1 MLRRTLLASPAA
13 IALPLAAPAFAQ
25 ADTRPVLTVA
35 VQKIS
40 NSNTLE
46 PPREQSNVGFR
57 LSGLF
62 SETLIG
68 TNWTGDLS
76 AKPELATGW
85 RRIDERTL
93 EFQLR
98 PDVKLHDGR
107 VMSAEDI
114 AFSLGAER
122 LYGSGEGNAGRGVLA
137 GATGKEPPGD
147 VVAAARRSFPGFER
161 IEAVDETTI
170 RFVNRVPDL
179 TLEGRMAQNVGA
191 IFSRE
196 AFRAAESWLAWA
208 RRPVGTGPYRVGD
221 YRPDT
226 SLMLEAHDE
235 YWGGRPPARRIRVL
249 EVPEVSSRIN
259 GLVAGEFDF
268 ACDIPPDQIG
278 TVERHPR
285 FEVLGSAINNIRI
298 ICFDTSHPTLRNP
311 LVRRAMAHAVD
322 RRTIVDALWAGR
334 TEVPKGLQLESFGQM
349 HVGEHETPRFDVAE
363 AKRLLRE
370 AGYRGEPIPYRLLNN
385 YYTGQV
391 PTAQILQEMWRTAG
405 LNVQIEMRENWSQ
418 VNEPGPN
425 RAVRDWSCTAVF
437 ADPVATLVRAMGP
450 NGELQRSGE
459 WKNEEFNRLCGVLET
474 GTDPGARRAAHARM
488 LNIIEREDP
497 GYIVL
502 HQAATFTAKRR
513 DIAWRAPRGWPLDF
527 RAGNLGFR
535 A

>member
-1 MLRRTLLASPAA
+1 MQRRHLLASPL
-13 IALPLAAPAFAQ
+13 ALATPAFAQ
-25 ADTRPVLTVA
+25 ADSRPVLTVA

-68 TNWTGDLS
+68 TDWTGDLS
-76 AKPELATGW
+76 AKPELATAW
-85 RRIDERTL
+85 RRVDARTL
-93 EFQLR
+93 EFTLR
-98 PDVKLHDGR
+98 PDVKMHDGR
-107 VMSAEDI
+107 VMTAEDI

-122 LYGSGEGNAGRGVLA
+122 LYGSGEASTTRGVLA

-147 VVAAARRSFPGFER
+147 VVAAARRSFPGFEKVE
-161 IEAVDETTI
+161 IVSENTI
-170 RFVNRVPDL
+170 RFVNRTPDL
-179 TLEGRMAQNVGA
+179 TLEGRMTQNVGA

-196 AFRAAESWLAWA
+196 AFRAAESWLGWA
-208 RRPVGTGPYRVGD
+208 RRPVGSGPYAVGD
-221 YRPDT
+221 YRPDV

-259 GLVAGEFDF
+259 GLASGEYDF

-278 TVERHPR
+278 SVERHPR
-285 FEVLGSAINNIRI
+285 FEVLGSAINNMRI
-298 ICFDTSHPTLRNP
+298 ICFDTGHPLLRNP
-311 LVRRAMAHAVD
+311 LLRRAMAHAVD
-322 RRTIVDALWAGR
+322 RDTIVQALWAGR

-349 HVGEHETPRFDVAE
+349 HVGEHQTPRFDLNE
-363 AKRLLRE
+363 AKRLVRE
-370 AGYRGEPIPYRLLNN
+370 SGYRGEPIPYRLLNN

-391 PTAQILQEMWRTAG
+391 PTAQILQEMWRAAG
-405 LNVQIEMRENWSQ
+405 INVQIEMRENWSQ
-418 VNEPGPN
+418 VNDRGTQ
-425 RAVRDWSCTAVF
+425 RGIRDWSCTAVF
-437 ADPVATLVRAMGP
+437 PDPVATLVRAMGP

-459 WKNEEFNRLCGVLET
+459 WKNEEFNRLVSVLET
-474 GTDPGARRAAHARM
+474 STEAADRRAAHARM
-488 LNIIEREDP
+488 LDIIEREDP

-513 DIAWRAPRGWPLDF
+513 DIRWRAPRGWPLDF
-527 RAGNLGFR
+527 RAGNLAFR
-535 A
+535 AS